1 MIYQRTQTVQ
11 NKMGKLNKMIK
22 IYEYKVDIIILLL
35 LFGWIALVF
44 IH

>member
-22 IYEYKVDIIILLL
+22 IYEYKVDIIILL
-35 LFGWIALVF
+35 FGWIALVF